1 MESIDSSKEIVFT
14 ITEKCVGCNKCIR
27 NCPILGANIAYV
39 LDGQNKVR
47 VNQDMCI
54 RCGACLDACSH
65 EAREFK
71 DDTARFFED
80 LAAGDRISVIAA
92 PASRLNFANHKKT
105 LGFLNASGVNG
116 LFDVSFGADITTWAY
131 LKAIREKNLTSVI
144 AQPCPAIVNYIEK
157 YKPELL
163 TSLAPVHSPTL
174 CTAVYARKYAKST
187 DKLAFLSPC
196 IGKFDEFNDPDT
208 DGLVTYNVTY
218 RKLLE
223 YITEK
228 GIDIDSYPERE
239 FDDIAC
245 WLGCLYSRPGGLRE
259 NVEALVQ
266 GAWIRQV
273 EGKDHAYG
281 YLEEYAKRRA
291 NHKSLPLLVDILN
304 CSHGCN
310 IGTATKKDLA
320 IDDADE
326 KFNALKAVKLSE
338 RKGFKKRSEKLF
350 AMFDNTL
357 VLTDFMRTYTDRRVA
372 LMEPQTADFERV
384 FVSMHKKTDESRKID
399 CSACG
404 YATCADMAR
413 AIFNGINDKVNC
425 IDFNRHEIDIE
436 TAGIAEKT
444 KTIAELS
451 AYSNEVVAVLGEV
464 ERLNLDVEVTGNF
477 SGEFA
482 KIKRSINGIIS
493 ALEQTMYE
501 IRLAADQFET
511 GSAQLSE
518 GSSDLAS
525 ATVEQASA
533 VDALSSLV
541 DMIAEKTRLNA
552 RNAER
557 ARELSSFAKESAEE
571 GNRSMGGLLESMG
584 EIDAASAN
592 ITKIMHVIDDIS
604 FQTNILALNAAVEAA
619 RAGKYGKGFAVVA
632 DEVRNL
638 SKRCSDAAKE
648 SAIYID
654 ESVRKV
660 KNGSDVAN
668 ETAET
673 LAKIMQNSSE
683 IAGLVDK
690 IAATSNEQT
699 DGINTIQ
706 KNVQQVSRVVQ
717 VNSASSQE
725 SAATSEEL
733 SAQAVALR
741 ERVARFHLREA

>member
-1 MESIDSSKEIVFT
+1 MEIVYT

-27 NCPILGANIAYV
+27 NCPILGANVAYV
-39 LDGQNKVR
+39 LDGENKVK

-65 EAREFK
+65 GAREFR
-71 DDTARFFED
+71 DDTERFFAD
-80 LAAGDRISVIAA
+80 LAAGERISIVAA
-92 PASRLNFANHKKT
+92 PAARLNFPNHRKI
-105 LGFLNASGVNG
+105 LGFLKDSGVNA
-116 LFDVSFGADITTWAY
+116 LFDVSLGADITTWAY
-131 LKAIREKNLTSVI
+131 LKAIREKGLKSVI
-144 AQPCPAIVNYIEK
+144 AQPCPAIVNYVEK
-157 YKPELL
+157 YKPELIA
-163 TSLAPVHSPTL
+163 SLAPVHSPTL
-174 CTAVYARKYAKST
+174 CTAVYARKYAKNT
-187 DKLAFLSPC
+187 DKIAFLSPC
-196 IGKFDEFNDPDT
+196 LGKADEFNDTDT
-208 DGLVTYNVTY
+208 GGLVTYNVTY

-223 YITEK
+223 YVEEK
-228 GIDIDSYPERE
+228 HIDLDSYPERE
-239 FDDIAC
+239 FDDMAC

-259 NVEALVQ
+259 NVEALVK

-281 YLEEYAKRRA
+281 YLEDYARRRERG
-291 NHKSLPLLVDILN
+291 KSVPLLVDILN
-304 CSHGCN
+304 CAHGCN
-310 IGTATKKDLA
+310 VGTATMKELE

-326 KFNALKAVKLSE
+326 KFNALKAVKTGE
-338 RKGFKKRSEKLF
+338 KQGFRKRSE
-350 AMFDNTL
+350 AMFALFDKTL
-357 VLTDFMRTYTDRRVA
+357 KLSDFMRSYTDRRVSLA
-372 LMEPQTADFERV
+372 EPARDDFERV
-384 FVSMHKKTDESRKID
+384 FVSMHKETESSRKID

-413 AIFNGINDKVNC
+413 AIFNGINDRVNC

-444 KTIAELS
+444 KTIDELS
-451 AYSNEVVAVLGEV
+451 AYSGEVIAVLGEV

-477 SGEFA
+477 GGEFA

-493 ALEQTMYE
+493 ALERTMTE
-501 IRLAADQFET
+501 IRKAADQFET
-511 GSAQLSE
+511 GSAQLSQ
-518 GSSDLAS
+518 GSADLAS

-541 DMIAEKTRLNA
+541 DMIAEKTRNNA
-552 RNAER
+552 NAASR
-557 ARELSSFAKESAEE
+557 ARDLSSFAKESAEE

-584 EIDAASAN
+584 EIDSASAN
-592 ITKIMHVIDDIS
+592 ITKIMGVIDDIA

-638 SKRCSDAAKE
+638 ARRCSEAAKE
-648 SAIYID
+648 SALYIE
-654 ESVRKV
+654 ESIRKV
-660 KNGSDVAN
+660 KNGSDIAN

-673 LAKIMQNSSE
+673 LGKIMENSSE
-683 IAGLVDK
+683 IAGLVER
-690 IAATSNEQT
+690 IAATSREQT
-699 DGINTIQ
+699 EGIDTIQ
-706 KNVQQVSRVVQ
+706 KNVQQVARVVQ

-741 ERVARFHLREA
+741 ERVSLFNLRGA